1 MSGNGKALVA
11 TAIAGVL
18 VIGTVYW
25 WQRSDDNPDTPR
37 TGCTTVV
44 VAASVEK
51 SDLMDAVAKRY
62 NSSDRLV
69 NGSCYGISVTTMAS
83 GVVESRLTEASW
95 DPAWGPAP
103 DAWSPAASTWLQL
116 LRHDRA
122 SHDRPD
128 ILAADNA
135 SVVSTPIVLAMPEPK
150 AKALGWPQEAIGW
163 SDLLNLANDPRGWA
177 SRGHPEWGAFKLGK
191 TNPNVSTSGL
201 SATIGAFVAATGTS
215 SDLTLDAL
223 KEPRVRDFV
232 AGVEKSVAH
241 YGDTALTFLTNLQRA
256 DDAGAALG
264 YVSAVAVEEKS
275 IVDYNEGN
283 PTGDLETKGQ
293 HGKPRVPLVAIYPR
307 EGTLDSDSPF
317 AILEAPWSDVGK
329 QAGAKDFL
337 AYLHEPAQQE
347 LFTDAGFRTYDGRPG
362 KAVSESDYLTEDVGV
377 TLSPPS
383 PPVLAAVR
391 AAWSDLRKPARV
403 LLVLD
408 VSGSMGQSAGGGKT
422 RLELAQAAAVNG
434 LSQLS
439 DADQVGLWTFPSQ
452 GQVYWQQMALEPL
465 GPQREQMIARIQQL
479 IPAGG
484 TPLYAATRKASEAVR
499 AGAGDDT
506 INAVVVM
513 TDGKNEYPDDN
524 DVDGLIRQLGDQA
537 LEGGVRVFTI
547 AYGEDADLDTLKRI
561 SEASRA
567 AAYDASDPQTI
578 DAVFTNVLSNF

>member
-62 NSSDRLV
+62 NSSDRQV
-69 NGSCYGISVTTMAS
+69 NGSCYGISVTAMAS

-547 AYGEDADLDTLKRI
+547 AYGEDADLDTVKRI
-561 SEASRA
+561 SDASRA

>member
-1 MSGNGKALVA
+1 MAAAVAGLVVVGALHWWNGREDSA
-11 TAIAGVL
+11 
-18 VIGTVYW
+18 
-25 WQRSDDNPDTPR
+25 PR
-37 TGCTTVV
+37 AGCTTVV

-51 SDLMDAVAKRY
+51 SDLMDAIAKRY
-62 NSSDRLV
+62 NSSDRQV
-69 NGSCYGISVTTMAS
+69 NARCYGISVTAITS
-83 GVVESRLTEASW
+83 GVAESRLTEASW

-116 LRHDRA
+116 LHHDRA

-128 ILAADNA
+128 ILAADNE

-150 AKALGWPQEAIGW
+150 AKALGWPQAAIGW
-163 SDLLNLANDPRGWA
+163 ADLLNLANDPRGWA
-177 SRGHPEWGAFKLGK
+177 SKGHPEWGAFKLGK

-232 AGVEKSVAH
+232 AGVEKSVTH

-283 PTGDLETKGQ
+283 PTGDLETKAA
-293 HGKPRVPLVAIYPR
+293 HGKPRVPLVAIYPK
-307 EGTLDSDSPF
+307 EGTLNSDSPF
-317 AILEAPWSDVGK
+317 AVLQAPWSEAGK

-337 AYLHEPAQQE
+337 AYLHEPVQQE

-362 KAVSESDYLTEDVGV
+362 KAVSDSDYLAEDVGF

-408 VSGSMGQSAGGGKT
+408 VSGSMGQSAGAGKT

-452 GQVYWQQMALEPL
+452 GRVYWQQMALEPL
-465 GPQREQMIARIQQL
+465 GPQRAELIARIQQL

-513 TDGKNEYPDDN
+513 TDGKNEYPDDT
-524 DVDGLIRQLGDQA
+524 DVDGLIRQLSEQA

-547 AYGEDADLDTLKRI
+547 AYGEDADLDTVKRI
-561 SEASRA
+561 SEASHA

>member
-150 AKALGWPQEAIGW
+150 AKALGWPQEAIRW

-201 SATIGAFVAATGTS
+201 SATIGAFVAASGTS

>member
-1 MSGNGKALVA
+1 VSSNGKALVA
-11 TAIAGVL
+11 TAIAGL
-18 VIGTVYW
+18 MVIGTVYW
-25 WQRSDDNPDTPR
+25 WKRSDDHPDNPR
-37 TGCTTVV
+37 AGCTTVV
-44 VAASVEK
+44 VATSVEK

-62 NSSDRLV
+62 NASERQVS
-69 NGSCYGISVTTMAS
+69 GSCYGISVTALAS
-83 GVVESRLTEASW
+83 GVAESRFTEASW

-128 ILAADNA
+128 ILAADNE

-150 AKALGWPQEAIGW
+150 AKALGWPQAAIGW

-177 SRGHPEWGAFKLGK
+177 SKGHPEWGAFKLGK

-283 PTGDLETKGQ
+283 PTGDLEAKGE
-293 HGKPRVPLVAIYPR
+293 HGRPRVPLVAIYPK
-307 EGTLDSDSPF
+307 EGTLNSDSPF
-317 AILEAPWSDVGK
+317 AVLQAPWSEAGK

-347 LFTDAGFRTYDGRPG
+347 LFTDAGFRTYDGQPG
-362 KAVSESDYLTEDVGV
+362 KAVSDSDYLAEDVGV

-408 VSGSMGQSAGGGKT
+408 VSGSMGVSAGGGKT
-422 RLELAQAAAVNG
+422 RLELAQAAAKNG

-439 DADQVGLWTFPSQ
+439 DADQVGLWTFPAE
-452 GQVYWQQMALEPL
+452 GQVYMQQMPLDPL
-465 GPQREQMIARIQQL
+465 GPQRELLIARIQHL
-479 IPAGG
+479 IPSGG

-547 AYGEDADLDTLKRI
+547 AYGEDADLDTVKRI